1 MRSMGIKSSSPS
13 GRAYIQSGD
22 LQQPEQRDGRAGRC
36 WRRIL
41 SLIPITVLIASCD
54 GDVLTETPA
63 TLRFGYDYWP
73 GYYPA
78 LIAAEKGYFAE
89 EGLIVEST
97 KRDNTDALIA
107 DFGAGEYDAIG
118 ASLGDIVD
126 LILVHPDVRIILVA
140 DISEG
145 GDAVLARPGVETI
158 EDLRGRAFGVNLGS
172 FAEFFVL
179 TVLKSQGLSSA
190 DLRLVDTDAAELPA
204 KLKSGEVDAGHTWEP
219 FVTQARDE
227 GARVLFTS
235 AATPGLIQDVVAV
248 RGGVLRERATALRA
262 FVKGWFRAVDY
273 WKSYPDQGNILAAR
287 VLNVG
292 PNTISLKGIRLTTLE
307 DNIQLFKAGETTRST
322 YYTAR
327 LYVDFFLGSGG
338 LTRKPDVEQILEP
351 RFLN

>member
-1 MRSMGIKSSSPS
+1 MVFAPTGRLYACIRSVD
-13 GRAYIQSGD
+13 RR
-22 LQQPEQRDGRAGRC
+22 QPEQRDGRAGHG

-41 SLIPITVLIASCD
+41 SPVLITFLVASCD
-54 GDVLTETPA
+54 GDVLTGTPA

-89 EGLIVEST
+89 EGLTVEAT
-97 KRDNTDALIA
+97 KRDDTDALIA

-126 LILVHPDVRIILVA
+126 LTLVHPDVRIILVT

-145 GDAVLARPGVETI
+145 GDAVLARPGVEKV

-172 FAEFFVL
+172 FAELFVL
-179 TVLKSQGLSSA
+179 TVLKSHGLSSA
-190 DLRLVDTDAAELPA
+190 DIRLVDTDAAELPA
-204 KLKSGEVDAGHTWEP
+204 KLKSGEIDAGHTWEP

-248 RGGVLRERATALRA
+248 RGEVLRERAKALGA
-262 FVKGWFRAVDY
+262 FVKGWF
-273 WKSYPDQGNILAAR
+273 K
-287 VLNVG
+287 
-292 PNTISLKGIRLTTLE
+292 
-307 DNIQLFKAGETTRST
+307 
-322 YYTAR
+322 
-327 LYVDFFLGSGG
+327 
-338 LTRKPDVEQILEP
+338 
-351 RFLN
+351 

>member
-1 MRSMGIKSSSPS
+1 MGIEASSAS
-13 GRAYIQSGD
+13 GRACIKSED
-22 LQQPEQRDGRAGRC
+22 SRQPEQRDGGAGRG

-41 SLIPITVLIASCD
+41 SLILITVSIASCD
-54 GDVLTETPA
+54 GGVLTEEPA

-89 EGLIVEST
+89 EGLIVKIT
-97 KRDNTDALIA
+97 KRDDTDALMA

-126 LILVHPDVRIILVA
+126 LTLVHPDVRIILVT

-145 GDAVLARPGVETI
+145 GDAVLARPGIEKV

-172 FAEFFVL
+172 FAELFVL
-179 TVLKSQGLSSA
+179 TVLKSHGLSSA
-190 DLRLVDTDAAELPA
+190 DIRLVDTDAAAVPA

-219 FVTQARDE
+219 FVTQARAE

-248 RGGVLRERATALRA
+248 RGEVLRERAKALSA
-262 FVKGWFRAVDY
+262 FVKGWFKAVDY
-273 WKSYPDQGNILAAR
+273 WKAHPDLGNTLAAR
-287 VLNVG
+287 VLKVG
-292 PNTISLKGIRLTTLE
+292 PNTISLEGIHLTTLQ

-338 LTRKPDVEQILEP
+338 LTRKPDVEHILEP

>member
-1 MRSMGIKSSSPS
+1 MRLG
-13 GRAYIQSGD
+13 
-22 LQQPEQRDGRAGRC
+22 

-41 SLIPITVLIASCD
+41 SLVLLSVSIASCD
-54 GDVLTETPA
+54 GGARTGAPA

-89 EGLIVEST
+89 EGLVVNST
-97 KRDNTDALIA
+97 KGDNTDALMA

-118 ASLGDIVD
+118 ASLGDIVA
-126 LILVHPDVRIILVA
+126 LTLVHPDVRIILVA

-145 GDAVLARPGVETI
+145 GDAVLARPGVEKV

-172 FAEFFVL
+172 FAELFVL
-179 TVLKSQGLSSA
+179 TVLKSHGLSSA
-190 DLRLVDTDAAELPA
+190 DIRLVDTDAAELPA

-219 FVTQARDE
+219 FVTQAQDG

-235 AATPGLIQDVVAV
+235 TATPGLIQDVVAV
-248 RGGVLRERATALRA
+248 RGEVLREREKALGA
-262 FVKGWFRAVDY
+262 FVKGWFKAVDY
-273 WKSYPDQGNILAAR
+273 WKAHPDQGNALAAR
-287 VLNVG
+287 ALKVG
-292 PNTISLKGIRLTTLE
+292 PNTISLEGIRLTTLE

-338 LTRKPDVEQILEP
+338 LTRKPDVEHILEP